1 MTSSTQNSKV
11 LENPPVN
18 IRVKLAGLW
27 IAAMFCYIY
36 ADILSFY
43 DPWLIGEIQK
53 GNMGFVGPITQ
64 GLKLGVG
71 VLMSIPALMVIA
83 CCFVRPAICRW
94 LNVICG
100 VIKTLAIV
108 ITLIISTHYYYIYY
122 GILEVAITSYIVWL
136 SWKWPSKFLT
146 GDGN

>member
-1 MTSSTQNSKV
+1 MTSSTQNSKL

-36 ADILSFY
+36 GDILSFY

-108 ITLIISTHYYYIYY
+108 ITLIISTHYYYIYF

-136 SWKWPSKFLT
+136 SWKWPSTFLT